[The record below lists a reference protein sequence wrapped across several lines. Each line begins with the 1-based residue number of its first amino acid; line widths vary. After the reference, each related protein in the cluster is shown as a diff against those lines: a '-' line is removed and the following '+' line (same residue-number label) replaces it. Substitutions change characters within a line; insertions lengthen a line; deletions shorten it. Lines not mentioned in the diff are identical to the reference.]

1 MALFRSESEEAR
13 ASAWLGRI
21 LLVRPLSF
29 AFLTTAAL
37 VIALSLAAFF
47 IAGEYTRKARLA
59 GVLAPKGGVVKVVAQ
74 QAGTVHDLR
83 AREGEAI
90 EESLPLMALVDGR
103 ARSTLEDLGDS
114 IESRLRDRRRALDMQ
129 REHAVAAL
137 RSEQAALQHRSAGLE
152 RELTQ
157 LDAELEIQA
166 RRLAV
171 SLRGADRWHRLEGS
185 GFVSAAAADRERDTV
200 LEHESRYEGARRTRL
215 ALARELAAV
224 RLEGDT
230 ARSRGSAQ
238 LAAIDAQA
246 AALDQERIERGA
258 RHRLAVLSPVR
269 GTVATVLVETGQMV
283 APGSTL
289 ATILPAD
296 AELEAHLFAPSRS
309 IGFIRVG
316 QEVLL
321 RYLAYPHQKFGS
333 HSARVTAIARNPLP
347 PAELGFTPIDGS
359 REPLYRIKVE
369 LATQAIAAYGRA
381 EPLQPG
387 MQLEADVQLD
397 RRRLIEWVFEPLLSL
412 AGRT

>member
-29 AFLTTAAL
+29 AFLTAAAL
-37 VIALSLAAFF
+37 GVALSLAAFF

-74 QAGTVHDLR
+74 QAGTIQDLR
-83 AREGEAI
+83 VAEGGKIDEHQ
-90 EESLPLMALVDGR
+90 PLMALVDAR
-103 ARSTLEDLGDS
+103 ARSTFEDLGGS
-114 IESRLRDRRRALDMQ
+114 IEARLRERGRALELQ
-129 REHAVAAL
+129 REHAMAAL
-137 RSEQAALQHRSAGLE
+137 RSEQEALRHRCAGLE

-157 LDAELEIQA
+157 LDTELDIQA

-171 SLRGADRWHRLEGS
+171 SRQGADRWHRLEAS
-185 GFVSAAAADRERDTV
+185 GFVSAAAADRERDAE

-224 RLEGDT
+224 QLEFDT

-246 AALDQERIERGA
+246 AALEQERVERGA
-258 RHRLAVLSPVR
+258 QHRLAVLSPVR
-269 GTVATVLVETGQMV
+269 GTVATVLVESGQMV
-283 APGSTL
+283 AAGSML
-289 ATILPAD
+289 ATILPVD

-333 HSARVTAIARNPLP
+333 HSARVTAIARNPLL

-369 LATQAIAAYGRA
+369 LAAQAIAAYGRA

>member
-29 AFLTTAAL
+29 ALLTAAAL
-37 VIALSLAAFF
+37 VVALALAAFF

-59 GVLAPKGGVVKVVAQ
+59 GVLAPRGGVVKVIAH

-83 AREGEAI
+83 VSEGRTI
-90 EESLPLMALVDGR
+90 EESNPLLALVDAR
-103 ARSTLEDLGDS
+103 ARSTLEDLGVS
-114 IESRLRDRRRALDMQ
+114 IEERLRERRRALDMQ
-129 REHAVAAL
+129 REHALAAL
-137 RSEQAALQHRSAGLE
+137 RSEQAALQHRSTGLQ

-171 SLRGADRWHRLEGS
+171 SMRSADRWYRLEGS
-185 GFVSAAAADRERDTV
+185 GFVSAAGADRERDAA
-200 LEHESRYEGARRTRL
+200 LEHELRYEGAQRTRL

-224 RLEGDT
+224 RLESDT
-230 ARSRGSAQ
+230 ARSRGSSQ

-246 AALDQERIERGA
+246 AALDQERVERGVQ
-258 RHRLAVLSPVR
+258 HRLAVLSPVR

-283 APGSTL
+283 AAGSTL

-296 AELEAHLFAPSRS
+296 AALEAHLFAPSRS

-333 HSARVTAIARNPLP
+333 HSARVTAIARNPLL
-347 PAELGFTPIDGS
+347 PAELGFTPIDAS

-369 LATQAIAAYGRA
+369 LASQTIAAYGRA

-387 MQLEADVQLD
+387 MQLEADIQLD

>member
-21 LLVRPLSF
+21 LLVRPPSF
-29 AFLTTAAL
+29 AFLTAAAL
-37 VIALSLAAFF
+37 LIALSRATFF
-47 IAGEYTRKARLA
+47 ISGEYTRKARLA

-74 QAGTVHDLR
+74 QAGTIQDLR
-83 AREGEAI
+83 ANEGGHI
-90 EESLPLMALVDGR
+90 EENQPLMALVDAR
-103 ARSTLEDLGDS
+103 ARSTLEDLGGS
-114 IESRLRDRRRALDMQ
+114 IEARLRERRRALDMQ
-129 REHAVAAL
+129 REHALAAL
-137 RSEQAALQHRSAGLE
+137 RSEQAALRHRSAGLE
-152 RELTQ
+152 RELAQ

-171 SLRGADRWHRLEGS
+171 SRQGADRWHRLEGS
-185 GFVSAAAADRERDTV
+185 GFVSAAAADRERDAA

-224 RLEGDT
+224 QLEGDT

-246 AALDQERIERGA
+246 AALDQERVERGA
-258 RHRLAVLSPVR
+258 QHRLAVLSPVR
-269 GTVATVLVETGQMV
+269 GTVATVLVEAGQMV
-283 APGSTL
+283 AAGSMV

-296 AELEAHLFAPSRS
+296 TQLEAHLFAPSRS

-333 HSARVTAIARNPLP
+333 HSARVTAIARNPLM
-347 PAELGFTPIDGS
+347 PAELGFTPLDGS

-369 LATQAIAAYGRA
+369 LATQTIAAYGRA
-381 EPLQPG
+381 EPLHPG

-397 RRRLIEWVFEPLLSL
+397 RRRLVEWVFEPLLSL

>member
-1 MALFRSESEEAR
+1 MALFRSETEEAR

-29 AFLTTAAL
+29 AFLTAAAL
-37 VIALSLAAFF
+37 VIALTLAAFF
-47 IAGEYTRKARLA
+47 IFGEYTRKARLA
-59 GVLAPKGGVVKVVAQ
+59 GVLAPKGGVVKVIAQ
-74 QAGTVHDLR
+74 QAGTIQDLR
-83 AREGEAI
+83 ASEGGRI
-90 EESLPLMALVDGR
+90 EENQPLMALVDAR
-103 ARSTLEDLGDS
+103 ARSTLEDLGGS
-114 IESRLRDRRRALDMQ
+114 IAARLRERRKALDMQ
-129 REHAVAAL
+129 REHALAAL
-137 RSEQAALQHRSAGLE
+137 RSEQAALQHRRAGLE
-152 RELTQ
+152 RELAQ
-157 LDAELEIQA
+157 LDTELDIQA
-166 RRLAV
+166 RRLAA
-171 SLRGADRWHRLEGS
+171 SRQGADRWQRLEGS
-185 GFVSAAAADRERDTV
+185 GFVSAAVADRERDAA
-200 LEHESRYEGARRTRL
+200 LEHESRYEGTRRTRL

-224 RLEGDT
+224 RLESDT

-246 AALDQERIERGA
+246 AALDQERVERGA
-258 RHRLAVLSPVR
+258 QHRLAVLSPVR

-283 APGSTL
+283 AAGTMV

-333 HSARVTAIARNPLP
+333 HSARVTAIARNPLM

-369 LATQAIAAYGRA
+369 LATQTMSAYGRA
-381 EPLQPG
+381 EPLHPG

-397 RRRLIEWVFEPLLSL
+397 RRRLVEWVFEPLLSL

>member
-1 MALFRSESEEAR
+1 MALFRSETEEAR

-29 AFLTTAAL
+29 AFLTAAAL
-37 VIALSLAAFF
+37 VIALTLAAFF
-47 IAGEYTRKARLA
+47 IFGEYTRKARLA
-59 GVLAPKGGVVKVVAQ
+59 GVLAPKGGVVKVIAQ
-74 QAGTVHDLR
+74 QAGTIQDLR
-83 AREGEAI
+83 ASEGGRI
-90 EESLPLMALVDGR
+90 EENQPLMALVDAR
-103 ARSTLEDLGDS
+103 ARSTLEDLGGS
-114 IESRLRDRRRALDMQ
+114 IAARLRERRKALDMQ
-129 REHAVAAL
+129 REHALAAL
-137 RSEQAALQHRSAGLE
+137 RSEQAALQHRRAGLE
-152 RELTQ
+152 RELAQ
-157 LDAELEIQA
+157 LDTELDIQA
-166 RRLAV
+166 RRLAA
-171 SLRGADRWHRLEGS
+171 SRQGADRWQRLEGS
-185 GFVSAAAADRERDTV
+185 GFVSAAVADRERDAA
-200 LEHESRYEGARRTRL
+200 LEHESRYEGTRRTRL

-224 RLEGDT
+224 RLESDT

-246 AALDQERIERGA
+246 AALDQERVERGA
-258 RHRLAVLSPVR
+258 QHRLAVLSPVR

-283 APGSTL
+283 AAGTMV

-333 HSARVTAIARNPLP
+333 HSARVIAIARNPLM
-347 PAELGFTPIDGS
+347 PAELGFTPTDGS

-369 LATQAIAAYGRA
+369 LATQTMAAYGRA
-381 EPLQPG
+381 EPLHPG

-397 RRRLIEWVFEPLLSL
+397 RRRLVEWVFEPLLSL

>member
-1 MALFRSESEEAR
+1 MALFRSETEEAR

-21 LLVRPLSF
+21 LLVRPASF
-29 AFLTTAAL
+29 ALLTAAAMA
-37 VIALSLAAFF
+37 IALSLAAFF
-47 IAGEYTRKARLA
+47 ISGEYTRKARLA
-59 GVLAPKGGVVKVVAQ
+59 GVLAPKSGVVRVVAQ
-74 QAGTVHDLR
+74 QAGTIHDLR
-83 AREGEAI
+83 ASEGGAI
-90 EESLPLMALVDGR
+90 DESQPLMAIVDAR
-103 ARSTLEDLGDS
+103 ARSTLEDLGGS
-114 IESRLRDRRRALDMQ
+114 IEARLGDRRRALDMQ
-129 REHAVAAL
+129 REHALAAM

-171 SLRGADRWHRLEGS
+171 SRQGADRWHRLEGS
-185 GFVSAAAADRERDTV
+185 GFVSAAAADRERDAA
-200 LEHESRYEGARRTRL
+200 LEHESRYEGVRRTRL

-224 RLEGDT
+224 RIEGDT
-230 ARSRGSAQ
+230 ARSRGRAQ

-246 AALDQERIERGA
+246 AALDQERVERGA
-258 RHRLAVLSPVR
+258 QHRLAVLSPVR
-269 GTVATVLVETGQMV
+269 GTVATVLVETGQTV
-283 APGSTL
+283 AAGAML
-289 ATILPAD
+289 ATILPKD
-296 AELEAHLFAPSRS
+296 ARLEAHLFAPSRS

-333 HSARVTAIARNPLP
+333 HSARVTAIARNPLM

-369 LATQAIAAYGRA
+369 LAAQTIDAYGRA
-381 EPLQPG
+381 EPLHPG

>member
-1 MALFRSESEEAR
+1 MALFRSETEEAR

-37 VIALSLAAFF
+37 AIALALAAFF
-47 IAGEYTRKARLA
+47 TFGEYTRKARLA
-59 GVLAPKGGVVKVVAQ
+59 GVLAPKGGVVKVIAQ
-74 QAGTVHDLR
+74 QAGTIQDLR
-83 AREGEAI
+83 ASEGGRI
-90 EESLPLMALVDGR
+90 EENQPLMALVDAR
-103 ARSTLEDLGDS
+103 ARSTLEDLGGS
-114 IESRLRDRRRALDMQ
+114 IAARLRERRRALDMQ
-129 REHAVAAL
+129 REHALAAL

-152 RELTQ
+152 RELSQ
-157 LDAELEIQA
+157 LDTELDIQA
-166 RRLAV
+166 RRLAA
-171 SLRGADRWHRLEGS
+171 SRQGADRWQRLEGS
-185 GFVSAAAADRERDTV
+185 GFVSAAVADRERDAA
-200 LEHESRYEGARRTRL
+200 LEHESRYEGTRRTRL

-224 RLEGDT
+224 RLESDT

-246 AALDQERIERGA
+246 AALDQERVERGA
-258 RHRLAVLSPVR
+258 QHRLAVLSPVR

-283 APGSTL
+283 AAGAMV

-296 AELEAHLFAPSRS
+296 AGLEAHLFAPSRS

-333 HSARVTAIARNPLP
+333 HSARVIAIARNPLM
-347 PAELGFTPIDGS
+347 PAELGFTPTDGS

-369 LATQAIAAYGRA
+369 LATQTMSAYGRA
-381 EPLQPG
+381 EPLHPG

-397 RRRLIEWVFEPLLSL
+397 RRRLVEWVFEPLLSL

>member
-29 AFLTTAAL
+29 AFLTAAAL
-37 VIALSLAAFF
+37 LIALALAAFF

-74 QAGTVHDLR
+74 QAGTVQDLR
-83 AREGEAI
+83 VAEGGAI
-90 EESLPLMALVDGR
+90 EDSQPLLSLVDAR
-103 ARSTLEDLGDS
+103 ARSTLEDLGGS
-114 IESRLRDRRRALDMQ
+114 IDARLRDRRRALDMQ
-129 REHAVAAL
+129 REHALAAL

-152 RELTQ
+152 RELAQ
-157 LDAELEIQA
+157 LDVELDIQA

-171 SLRGADRWHRLEGS
+171 SRQGVERWHRLEGS
-185 GFVSAAAADRERDTV
+185 GFVSAAAADRERDAA

-238 LAAIDAQA
+238 LAAIDVQA
-246 AALDQERIERGA
+246 AALDQERVERGA
-258 RHRLAVLSPVR
+258 QHRLAVLSPVR

-283 APGSTL
+283 AAGSML

-333 HSARVTAIARNPLP
+333 HSARVTAIARNPLM
-347 PAELGFTPIDGS
+347 PAELGFSPIDGS
-359 REPLYRIKVE
+359 REPLYRIKVA

>member
-29 AFLTTAAL
+29 AFLTAAAL
-37 VIALSLAAFF
+37 LIALALAAFF

-74 QAGTVHDLR
+74 QAGTVQDLR
-83 AREGEAI
+83 VAEGGAI
-90 EESLPLMALVDGR
+90 EDSQPLLSLVDAR
-103 ARSTLEDLGDS
+103 ARSTLEDLGGS
-114 IESRLRDRRRALDMQ
+114 IDARLRDRRRALDMQ
-129 REHAVAAL
+129 REHALAAL

-152 RELTQ
+152 RELAQ
-157 LDAELEIQA
+157 LDVELDIQA

-171 SLRGADRWHRLEGS
+171 SRQGVERWHRLEGS
-185 GFVSAAAADRERDTV
+185 GFVSAAAADRERDAA

-238 LAAIDAQA
+238 LAAIDVQA
-246 AALDQERIERGA
+246 AALDQERVERGA
-258 RHRLAVLSPVR
+258 QHRLAVLSPVR

-283 APGSTL
+283 AAGSML

-333 HSARVTAIARNPLP
+333 HSARVTAIARNPLM
-347 PAELGFTPIDGS
+347 PAELGFSPIDGS
-359 REPLYRIKVE
+359 REPLYRIKVA

-397 RRRLIEWVFEPLLSL
+397 RRRLVEWVFEPLLSL